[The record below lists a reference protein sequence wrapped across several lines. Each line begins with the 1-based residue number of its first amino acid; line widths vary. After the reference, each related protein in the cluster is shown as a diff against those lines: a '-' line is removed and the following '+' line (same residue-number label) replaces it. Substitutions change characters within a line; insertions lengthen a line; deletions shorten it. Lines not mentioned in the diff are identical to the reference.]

1 MTQDTPNKS
10 QNLKIFFI
18 KLISIVLA
26 IIITIN
32 ILYNLLLSERLEK
45 IDKILLLN
53 NDQFRETVKDK
64 IRKELYDGLEK
75 EEMISLEDKKLLYK
89 IYLKLIK
96 EFENLDKS
104 N

>member
-1 MTQDTPNKS
+1 MTQNTTNKNQS
-10 QNLKIFFI
+10 LRPFFI

-45 IDKILLLN
+45 IDKIMLLN
-53 NDQFRETVKDK
+53 NDQYRDVIKDK

-75 EEMISLEDKKLLYK
+75 ENMISMEDKKLLYK
-89 IYLKLIK
+89 LYLKLKK
-96 EFENLDKS
+96 EFKVRIIF
-104 N
+104 

>member
-18 KLISIVLA
+18 KLISVVLA

-32 ILYNLLLSERLEK
+32 ILYNLLLSQRLEK

-89 IYLKLIK
+89 IYLKLRK

>member
-18 KLISIVLA
+18 KLISVVLA

-32 ILYNLLLSERLEK
+32 ILYNLLLSQRLEK

>member
-53 NDQFRETVKDK
+53 NDQFRETLKDK

-89 IYLKLIK
+89 IYLKLSK

>member
-1 MTQDTPNKS
+1 MTQDTPNKR
-10 QNLKIFFI
+10 QNLKTFFV

-32 ILYNLLLSERLEK
+32 ILYNLILSERLEK
-45 IDKILLLN
+45 IDRILLLN
-53 NDQFRETVKDK
+53 NDQYRETIKDK

-96 EFENLDKS
+96 EFDT
-104 N
+104 

>member
-1 MTQDTPNKS
+1 MTQNTTNKNQS
-10 QNLKIFFI
+10 LRPFFI

-45 IDKILLLN
+45 IDKIMLLN
-53 NDQFRETVKDK
+53 NDQYRDVIKDK

-75 EEMISLEDKKLLYK
+75 ENMISMEDKKLLYK
-89 IYLKLIK
+89 LYLKLKK
-96 EFENLDKS
+96 EFKALEKS
-104 N
+104 E